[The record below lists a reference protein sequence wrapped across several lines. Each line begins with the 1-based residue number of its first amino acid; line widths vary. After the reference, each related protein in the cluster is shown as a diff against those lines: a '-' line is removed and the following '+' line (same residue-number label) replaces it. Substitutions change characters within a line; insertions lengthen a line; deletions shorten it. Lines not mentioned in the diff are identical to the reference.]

1 MMEEALEIKNR
12 VLAYDHPDTSDSH
25 YWLAYIHLELN
36 DTDGS
41 LSHFK
46 NALKVRVSTD
56 GTENQNVSDTLYGLA
71 QVVGY
76 QNHFM
81 ICSYLL

>member
-1 MMEEALEIKNR
+1 MKALEMMGEALEIKNR
-12 VLAYDHPDTSDSH
+12 ILTYDHPDTSDSH
-25 YWLAYIHLELN
+25 YWLAYIHLELD

-46 NALKVRVSTD
+46 NALNVRVSD

-71 QVVGY
+71 QVDG
-76 QNHFM
+76 FTR
-81 ICSYLL
+81 ILL